1 MAGFHE
7 PNNQSSNWRSAPRR
21 ERAKEGRKP
30 IRVWRVWVVREGE
43 RIVGV
48 YDTLD
53 AAVSAFEARV
63 EDRDY
68 RHVDRARSYRV
79 AYRGSRADLY
89 LEEHEVVSA

>member
-1 MAGFHE
+1 M
-7 PNNQSSNWRSAPRR
+7 
-21 ERAKEGRKP
+21 
-30 IRVWRVWVVREGE
+30 RVWRVWVVREGE

-68 RHVDRARSYRV
+68 RHVDRAARYRV